1 MQGLELKLDIET
13 DTRFSPEQIGDL
25 LLYARNYAD
34 NRADLTNP
42 CLTVELQPGGQQMLL
57 FIGLIRVFNWRDYIE
72 LRESLTLDLNQLI
85 VQVDK
90 SHFVLSV
97 SYDTTDQQLT
107 QIPGILAGI
116 IDGISG
122 FELRACR
129 LMNIAEFSYDF
140 KCQLIFQGLTYNQ
153 FKDSIDQIN
162 REILSALA
170 AAQIVIPFPTAI
182 EIQRD
187 EV

>member
-1 MQGLELKLDIET
+1 
-13 DTRFSPEQIGDL
+13 
-25 LLYARNYAD
+25 
-34 NRADLTNP
+34 
-42 CLTVELQPGGQQMLL
+42 MLL
-57 FIGLIRVFNWRDYIE
+57 IKVSF
-72 LRESLTLDLNQLI
+72 LRF
-85 VQVDK
+85 
-90 SHFVLSV
+90 H
-97 SYDTTDQQLT
+97 T
-107 QIPGILAGI
+107 QN
-116 IDGISG
+116 
-122 FELRACR
+122 ACT
-129 LMNIAEFSYDF
+129 NF